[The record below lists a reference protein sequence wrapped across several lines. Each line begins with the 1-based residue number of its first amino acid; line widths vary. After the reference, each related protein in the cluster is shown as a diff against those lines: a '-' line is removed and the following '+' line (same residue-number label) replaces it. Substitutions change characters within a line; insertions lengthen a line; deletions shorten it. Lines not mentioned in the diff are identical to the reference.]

1 MIKNSFIIV
10 SLLVLFFSCKKDA
23 AITLPAI
30 STFNNSA
37 ATSQD
42 TMLPLAVGNYWIYQ
56 KSQDDSSGSYTMQNQ
71 FDSLYIENDSVIFGN
86 LYYKF
91 KHTNNYF
98 LDYFSL
104 GASFS
109 YIWIRDSSNFLITY
123 PRSIALDPINLRD
136 TVLRL
141 SYSDTIISGNIL
153 SHFSLVP
160 DTFSNRHFIIGQFS
174 GLWMKG
180 YSFIQPPLAYRN
192 GQHYFNAY
200 VKNIGLVRIRRT
212 FSGCAYHC
220 RFSQHLIRYHLN

>member
-30 STFNNSA
+30 STFNNST

-56 KSQDDSSGSYTMQNQ
+56 KSQDDSSGTYTMQNQ
-71 FDSLYIENDSVIFGN
+71 FDSLYIEKDSVIFGN

-91 KHTNNYF
+91 KHANNYF

-123 PRSIALDPINLRD
+123 PRTIALDPINLTD
-136 TVLRL
+136 TVLRF
-141 SYSDTIISGNIL
+141 SDTTSGFI

-180 YSFIQPPLAYRN
+180 YSFIQPPFAFRN

-200 VKNIGLVRIRRT
+200 VKNIGLVRTRRT